1 MLIRNAKV
9 VTCDDSFSIHNSIA
23 LSGDRISAVGPVETL
38 GSDHSDHSII
48 DAGGRTVMPG
58 LIDGHAHMDREGLK
72 SIFPTLSGCKSIN
85 DVLDR
90 IAALVAK
97 SEPGKWIVTM
107 PIGEPPYY
115 FNVPES
121 LTERR
126 WPNRE
131 DLDRV
136 APNNPE
142 YIRPIWGY
150 WRHIQPLTSIANSM
164 ALEEAG
170 LSSDPGDLPDI
181 IKFETDGNGSL
192 NGIIH
197 EHTFVPIAELAYFQ
211 RMPRFNHQDRIA
223 GIKRSMAIYNASG
236 TTSVYEEHGCAQELI
251 EAYVAVNSENAATV
265 RATLVYSPSWHFA
278 NKNGYESAFS
288 KWSDWLGGLRGDG
301 DEWLSVA
308 GIFADFGVTPDYMVR
323 NRSAPYTGWSG
334 FNYDSGIPESGIVDY
349 LAAAARNNIRANAIW
364 MDFLEYFEAI
374 DKISPLSGK
383 RWVMGHLDRA
393 TEDQIQSMSDLGLA
407 MTSHTNR
414 YIYKHGHIVRDQ
426 IGKTRENEIA
436 PLRSVVEA
444 GIPIALATDNVPT
457 TLWYPIWQ
465 AITRYNMFVDGQIAP
480 DQALSRQQALNCATR
495 NGAYLSG
502 EEDFKGT
509 LEPHKLADL
518 IILDKDPL
526 TCPENEIKDITAEM
540 TIVGGKIV
548 YDSGSIS
555 KDHS

>member
-9 VTCDDSFSIHNSIA
+9 VTCDDSFSLHNAIS
-23 LSGDRISAVGPVETL
+23 LEGDRIAAVGAVETL
-38 GSDHSDHSII
+38 SANHTDHSVI

-72 SIFPTLSGCKSIN
+72 SIFPTLSGCKSI
-85 DVLDR
+85 DDILER

-97 SEPGKWIVTM
+97 TEPGEWIVTM

-115 FNVPES
+115 FDVPDNLAEK
-121 LTERR
+121 R

-136 APNNPE
+136 SPNNPV

-150 WRHIQPLTSIANSM
+150 WRHIQPLTSIANSK

-170 LSSDPGDLPDI
+170 VVSDPRDLPDI
-181 IKFETDGNGSL
+181 VKFETDGNGAL

-197 EHTFVPIAELAYFQ
+197 EHTFVPIAELAYFRQ
-211 RMPRFNHQDRIA
+211 MPRFNHEDRIA

-251 EAYVAVNSENAATV
+251 EAYVAVKAENAATV

-288 KWSDWLGGLRGDG
+288 KWSDWLGGFRGDG

-308 GIFADFGVTPDYMVR
+308 GIFADFGVTPDNMVR

-349 LAAAARNNIRANAIW
+349 LAAAARHNIRANAIW
-364 MDFLEYFEAI
+364 MDFLEYFEI
-374 DKISPLSGK
+374 VDKITPLSDK

-393 TEDQIQSMSDLGLA
+393 TDDQIQSMSDLGLA

-414 YIYKHGHIVRDQ
+414 YIYKYGHIVRDQ
-426 IGKTRENEIA
+426 IGENRENEIA

-457 TLWYPIWQ
+457 TLWYPVWQ
-465 AITRYNMFVDGQIAP
+465 AITRYNMFIDGQIAP
-480 DQALSRQQALNCATR
+480 DQALTRQQALKCATR

-502 EEDFKGT
+502 EEDLKGT
-509 LEPHKLADL
+509 LEPNKLADL
-518 IILDKDPL
+518 VILDKDPL
-526 TCPENEIKDITAEM
+526 TCPENEIKDIAAEM

-548 YDSGSIS
+548 YESGSIPRGQS
-555 KDHS
+555 